1 MYLSDISVLES
12 KIVNDRLISIDSS
25 DAGIFDNLVDVTN
38 LVVRVRGST
47 KYLAGINNLTI
58 CQVIEP
64 SDLNH

>member
-12 KIVNDRLISIDSS
+12 KTVNDRLISIDSS
-25 DAGIFDNLVDVTN
+25 DAGISDKVVDVIN

-47 KYLAGINNLTI
+47 KYLAGINNLKI

-64 SDLNH
+64 TDLNH